1 MQTESERSDRVAS
14 GPRGWPIAIV
24 LILGTG
30 LFLLVVGALVSAA
43 SYQIARSGTAELV
56 RDKSE
61 LLMRSIEER
70 VRSQLD
76 PVEAQLQYLARL
88 IKQGELDLG
97 QTPRLEQLLRASL
110 AAVPQVSA
118 VAFVDPNLQVLR
130 AFRGRTGTPTLLTDW
145 SDDPGFRQAMAE
157 VEQVEGSY
165 WGELFVAEEAGTTLI
180 NLFTPLRSDR

>member
-1 MQTESERSDRVAS
+1 MQTESDRSDRTAS
-14 GPRGWPIAIV
+14 VPRGWPIAIV

-30 LFLLVVGALVSAA
+30 LFLLVVGVLASAA

-88 IKQGELDLG
+88 IKQGGLDLS
-97 QTPRLEQLLRASL
+97 QRPRLEQLLRASL

-118 VAFVDPNLQVLR
+118 VAFVDSNLQVLR
-130 AFRGRTGTPTLLTDW
+130 AFRAAPRRPP
-145 SDDPGFRQAMAE
+145 S
-157 VEQVEGSY
+157 
-165 WGELFVAEEAGTTLI
+165 
-180 NLFTPLRSDR
+180 